1 MENKRDEGF
10 SLAAVNEETMRR
22 AAAAAVAS

>member
-1 MENKRDEGF
+1 MQLSGDAETQEMKRQQ
-10 SLAAVNEETMRR
+10 AQHRA